1 MKIKLSE
8 NHSLLLDDEDYSK
21 ISNYSL
27 RLTNNKKGDP
37 ICVAF
42 IKEKRYYKY
51 VHQLILGSKKQS
63 EIAYFADNN
72 RLNCQKSNVK
82 YVQRSLFS
90 HWFSY
95 SHKGKKKYRGVS
107 EVYRAQIKYE
117 KKFYFLGTFKNMI
130 DAAAAYDKKALELYG
145 TEFAQLNSSFQ

>member
-1 MKIKLSE
+1 MKIELR
-8 NHSLLLDDEDYSK
+8 NGHYLLIDDEDYQK
-21 ISNYSL
+21 IKDYNL
-27 RLTNNKKGDP
+27 RLSKNKNGNF
-37 ICVAF
+37 ICLVF
-42 IKEKRYYKY
+42 IKELRVYKY
-51 VHQLILGSKKQS
+51 IHQLILGPKRKG

-130 DAAAAYDKKALELYG
+130 DAAAAYNKKALELYG
-145 TEFAQLNSSFQ
+145 SELAQLNPSI